1 MGYNARV
8 IEVLIASPGDVNRER
23 ELIAEAIYDWN
34 CINSRERSVV
44 LLPLRWE
51 THAFPELGTAP
62 QAAINRQVVDHCDMA
77 VGVFW
82 TRLGTPTSEAQ
93 SGTAEEIARVAD
105 TGKPVMLYFSRA
117 KADLQSI
124 DWDEYGR
131 LRKFQTELSSKAL
144 IETYRST
151 SDFRQK
157 FARQLAMRIQEIL
170 LLAEVQPSDAWRVG
184 IEAFRESQLGLSEQ
198 AFRKGMLST
207 DPSII
212 ERCALGLADLANLL
226 DRFEEAR
233 KWRERAA
240 HPESLMKTTSQEA
253 DLGQR
258 LPESAAEEWYLRV
271 AGVGGGDPV
280 GSRHKLVIDHE
291 HVVLNFD
298 GRDYRQKTMRTLR
311 NMSDDPIDRY
321 PFRIAVAR
329 YPEDPERNRQ
339 QYRKYPLT
347 IADSALRAWQESELY
362 GTQSMNWE
370 VEQDLEA
377 FKEIWLLFKNDGL
390 TFPLLSG
397 MTCSINYEYS
407 VSNKHWGQWS
417 KRKVRI
423 PTNKLSLEFSF
434 PAAMLPEVIG
444 SEISVSGEPAP
455 LTIVNREKLDLIV
468 FTWEANPPLN
478 AQYRFEWH
486 FGHDVDATNP

>member
-1 MGYNARV
+1 
-8 IEVLIASPGDVNRER
+8 
-23 ELIAEAIYDWN
+23 
-34 CINSRERSVV
+34 
-44 LLPLRWE
+44 
-51 THAFPELGTAP
+51 
-62 QAAINRQVVDHCDMA
+62 
-77 VGVFW
+77 
-82 TRLGTPTSEAQ
+82 
-93 SGTAEEIARVAD
+93 
-105 TGKPVMLYFSRA
+105 
-117 KADLQSI
+117 
-124 DWDEYGR
+124 
-131 LRKFQTELSSKAL
+131 
-144 IETYRST
+144 
-151 SDFRQK
+151 
-157 FARQLAMRIQEIL
+157 
-170 LLAEVQPSDAWRVG
+170 
-184 IEAFRESQLGLSEQ
+184 
-198 AFRKGMLST
+198 
-207 DPSII
+207 
-212 ERCALGLADLANLL
+212 
-226 DRFEEAR
+226 
-233 KWRERAA
+233 
-240 HPESLMKTTSQEA
+240 
-253 DLGQR
+253 
-258 LPESAAEEWYLRV
+258 
-271 AGVGGGDPV
+271 
-280 GSRHKLVIDHE
+280 
-291 HVVLNFD
+291 
-298 GRDYRQKTMRTLR
+298 
-311 NMSDDPIDRY
+311 MSDDPIDRY